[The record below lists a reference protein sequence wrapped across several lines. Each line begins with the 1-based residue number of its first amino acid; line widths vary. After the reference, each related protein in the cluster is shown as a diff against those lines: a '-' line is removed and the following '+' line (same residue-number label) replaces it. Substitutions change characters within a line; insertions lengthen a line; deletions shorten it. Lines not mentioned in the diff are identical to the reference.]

1 MARQIVGY
9 DVRLLL
15 LIAVASW

>member
-15 LIAVASW
+15 LIAGASW

>member
-15 LIAVASW
+15 LITVASW

>member
-9 DVRLLL
+9 DVRPLLF
-15 LIAVASW
+15 ITVASW